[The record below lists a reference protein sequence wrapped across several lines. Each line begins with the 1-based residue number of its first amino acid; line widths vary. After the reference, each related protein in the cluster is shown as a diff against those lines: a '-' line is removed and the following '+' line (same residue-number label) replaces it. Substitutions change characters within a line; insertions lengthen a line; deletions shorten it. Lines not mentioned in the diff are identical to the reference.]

1 MNPKLSRQSS
11 QPNDGMSA
19 SQRKVI
25 SIAAITLCL
34 GIAAGVLATKL
45 ADRPQRAAAVAA
57 KPDSSPEARDFS
69 RNQQAAP
76 SAQEPSG
83 LSEASPPTNLELPP
97 SPTIPE
103 LPPSLSPE
111 QALAMRRRALSSFD
125 ATVRSQTQ
133 GMYASFFQHRKLSPE
148 LQAKAVEILSELE
161 REMAQQADE
170 AAQTGTLPPPPS
182 SQEMRSR
189 EVQRDQQLRSLLGDQ
204 GFAELTQY
212 RASIPN
218 RIIVDVMTQ
227 EGANLSETQSQQ
239 LLQILSEERRR
250 VFGTPGVTR
259 NLDNMPREQV
269 QAIME
274 QDHTRL
280 NQAVTNRVQSVLT
293 PEQSGILQNVFSRFA
308 APPKPVVPS
317 AK

>member
-1 MNPKLSRQSS
+1 MKSPGEKKDREPWEIVREKSSRQTS

-34 GIAAGVLATKL
+34 GIVAGVLATKL
-45 ADRPQRAAAVAA
+45 ADRPQRAAAVTA
-57 KPDSSPEARDFS
+57 KPDSSPEPRDFS

-83 LSEASPPTNLELPP
+83 LSEASPPT
-97 SPTIPE
+97 IPE

-111 QALAMRRRALSSFD
+111 QALAMRRRALSSLD

-133 GMYASFFQHRKLSPE
+133 GMYASFFQHWKLSPE
-148 LQAKAVEILSELE
+148 LQAKAIESLSELE

-239 LLQILSEERRR
+239 LLQILSEERQR

-293 PEQSGILQNVFSRFA
+293 PEQSAILQDVFSRFS
-308 APPKPVVPS
+308 P
-317 AK
+317 